1 MRSGFISVLCV
12 VFGGGGGGG
21 RITTLPT
28 PGGEHVDDVTN
39 GGAGGTRKSPFVGG
53 GSRECRPDRTCTSST
68 DVVVTLDMFDG
79 ILLLAFTID
88 AILFEHSYMQ
98 ITNDL
103 TFFLMI
109 CLLLFW

>member
-1 MRSGFISVLCV
+1 MELDGSSWWMRSGFISVLCV

-21 RITTLPT
+21 RITTLPP
-28 PGGEHVDDVTN
+28 PGGEHVDDVTR

-53 GSRECRPDRTCTSST
+53 GSRECRPDRTCTSSA

-88 AILFEHSYMQ
+88 AIF
-98 ITNDL
+98 I
-103 TFFLMI
+103 
-109 CLLLFW
+109 